1 MYSCTFFGHSEVN
14 YLPMRQ
20 KIQRIIAD
28 LIVNHN
34 VMQFYCG
41 YRGNFD
47 KLCASLVWELKS
59 EYPHIKN
66 TIFLSYMPKENFE

>member
-41 YRGNFD
+41 YSISY
-47 KLCASLVWELKS
+47 A
-59 EYPHIKN
+59 P
-66 TIFLSYMPKENFE
+66 LSFGS